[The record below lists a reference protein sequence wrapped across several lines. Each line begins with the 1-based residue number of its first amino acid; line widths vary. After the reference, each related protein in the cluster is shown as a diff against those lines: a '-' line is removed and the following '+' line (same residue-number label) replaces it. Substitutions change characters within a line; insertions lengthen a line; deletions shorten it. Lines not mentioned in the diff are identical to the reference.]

1 MRQANLVNNKSQL
14 RNYEFQA
21 VTDIKLLHSYLNITD
36 THDQY
41 DLNLQKQVYF
51 ILLITNLLLYNW
63 RFYKLIGTNK

>member
-21 VTDIKLLHSYLNITD
+21 VTHIKLLHSYLNITD

-51 ILLITNLLLYNW
+51 ILLITNLLLDNW
-63 RFYKLIGTNK
+63 RFYKLIGINK

>member
-1 MRQANLVNNKSQL
+1 MRQANLVNNKNQL

-21 VTDIKLLHSYLNITD
+21 VTHIKLLHSYLNITD